1 MNELMVQNVNSIQAH
16 KAHITP
22 DLYIRFIGYL
32 DASPKTIQT
41 YTRALKQFFVYLN
54 EHCIDEPTREDIL
67 AYRDYLK
74 ESKKPNTVQG
84 YIVAVRLF
92 FQWTAQEGMYPNVA
106 DKVKGAKISKE
117 HKKDYLTGAQM
128 KRVLKNIDRSTL
140 TGKRDYAILSL
151 MVTGSLRDIEVNRAN
166 MEDIGTIG
174 ENTVLYIQGKGRE
187 EKTDYVKLSA
197 AVENAVRDYLQA
209 CPDRETKGPLFTS
222 TSNNSK
228 GQRMTTRSI
237 SGIVKARLK
246 AAGFNSDR
254 LTAHSLR
261 HTGATL
267 NLLNGGSLE
276 DTQQLLRHSNINT
289 TMIYAHHIDRAKNQ
303 SEERISGALFG

>member
-1 MNELMVQNVNSIQAH
+1 MNELIVQGSNAIKPYNGQ
-16 KAHITP
+16 ITA
-22 DLYIRFIGYL
+22 DLYTRFIAYL
-32 DASPKTIQT
+32 DAAPKTVQT
-41 YTRALKQFFVYLN
+41 YTRALKQFFIYMN
-54 EHCIDEPTREDIL
+54 EEGISSPTREDIL
-67 AYRDYLK
+67 AYRDTLK
-74 ESKKPNTVQG
+74 ATKKPNTVQN

-92 FQWTAQEGMYPNVA
+92 FQWTAQENIYPNVS
-106 DKVKGAKISKE
+106 DKIKGAKINKE

-128 KRVLKNIDRSTL
+128 KRVLKSIDRATI

-151 MVTGSLRDIEVNRAN
+151 MVTGSLRDIEVSRAD
-166 MEDIGTIG
+166 MADIGTIG
-174 ENTVLYIQGKGRE
+174 ESTVLYIQGKGRD
-187 EKTDYVKLSA
+187 EKTEYVKLSA
-197 AVENAVRDYLQA
+197 AVEGAIRDYIQA
-209 CPDRETKGPLFTS
+209 DPKKDSKGPLFTS
-222 TSNNSK
+222 TSNNSA

-237 SGIVKARLK
+237 SGIVKARLI

-289 TMIYAHHIDRAKNQ
+289 TMIYAHHIERAKNK
-303 SEERISGALFG
+303 SEERISGALFD